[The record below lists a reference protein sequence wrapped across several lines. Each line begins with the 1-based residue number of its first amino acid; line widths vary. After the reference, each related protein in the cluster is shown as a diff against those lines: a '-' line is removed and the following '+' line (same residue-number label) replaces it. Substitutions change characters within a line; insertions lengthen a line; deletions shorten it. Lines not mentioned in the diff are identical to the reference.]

1 MTSIF
6 ILLQE
11 GLQLYGINLINP
23 DDFLVLIFRFFF
35 NLLMVFTIVR
45 FFYYPIARRKDYF
58 FTYMLVG
65 VIVFLLSF
73 ALLKVADLTT
83 GIALGLFAIF
93 GILRFRT
100 SQIPIKEMT
109 YLFMVIGISV
119 INALVTD
126 QTSYAELIFI
136 NLSVLLAIWMVERF
150 WIGSRENR
158 KVIIYEKIELVTPD
172 KRHEL
177 IEDLKKRTGLDIIRV
192 QIGRIDFLRDS
203 ARIRIFYKPM
213 ERLSHL
219 DDEDDSMIDD
229 DSINE

>member
-158 KVIIYEKIELVTPD
+158 KVIIYEKIDLVTPD